1 MRKLAEMTLAGANRT
16 ALRTMSDLGTSPWID
31 NITREWFTSGKLA
44 ELIDNG
50 VVGLTSNPTI
60 FASAVASTPL
70 YDEQIRAL
78 SNRGLAPSAIALEL
92 AKSDIGQAARL
103 LDPVYAA
110 TNHKDGWASIEVDPD
125 LAFLATE
132 TFVAAKS
139 LHTDIGAP
147 NVMVKIPAT
156 DQGLGPIE
164 ETIAM
169 GIPVNVTLIFSI
181 DRYREVYQAFLRGA
195 ARFVNSGGDPR
206 TLGSVASF
214 FVSRIDS
221 ALDVLLSASGRADL
235 IGKAAIAQAKLA
247 YEAFLEIS
255 ATAAAQELFAA
266 GLRPQRPLF
275 ASTSTKNPAYP
286 KLMYVENLIGPDSV
300 NTMPLA
306 TLEEMLRT
314 GRPVASTVTRGLEE
328 AKELMLNTL
337 GELGISMAKV
347 TADLEAEGLKSFSTA
362 WHNLGQEISKKI
374 ANS

>member
-1 MRKLAEMTLAGANRT
+1 MTLAGANRT
-16 ALRTMSDLGTSPWID
+16 ALTTMSDLGTSPWID
-31 NITREWFTSGKLA
+31 NITREWFTNGKLA

-50 VVGLTSNPTI
+50 VVGLTSNPSI
-60 FASAVASTPL
+60 FASAVASTSL
-70 YDEQIRAL
+70 YDEQIRTL
-78 SNRGLAPSAIALEL
+78 SDTGLTPSAIALEL

-103 LDPVYAA
+103 LNPVYAA

-125 LAFLATE
+125 LAFLAKE
-132 TFVAAKS
+132 TFAAAKS
-139 LHTDIGAP
+139 LHNEIGAP

-181 DRYREVYQAFLRGA
+181 DRYRQVYQAFLSGA
-195 ARFVNSGGDPR
+195 ARFLRGGGDPS

-221 ALDVLLSASGRADL
+221 ALDALLIASGRGDL

-247 YEAFLEIS
+247 YEAFGEIS
-255 ATAAAQELFAA
+255 ATPLAQEMFAA

-286 KLMYVENLIGPDSV
+286 KLMYIENLIGPDSV
-300 NTMPLA
+300 NTMPQA
-306 TLEEMLRT
+306 TLEEMLRAGNPT
-314 GRPVASTVTRGLEE
+314 ASTVTHGLEE
-328 AKELMLNTL
+328 AKELMTKTL

-347 TADLEAEGLKSFSTA
+347 TADLEAEGVKAFSKA
-362 WHNLGQEISKKI
+362 WHHLGEEISKKI
-374 ANS
+374 AKS